1 MKYSEKNHTFVIC
14 AYQEN
19 PYLENCILSI
29 LNQNLLGKVLISTS
43 TPNQYILGLA
53 QKYNIP
59 IVINSDNASSTNN
72 FNFAYTQVDT
82 ELVTICH
89 QDDYYES
96 NYLESILQVIN
107 KSKKMII
114 IFTDYSENR
123 DGKIISQNVLLTIKR
138 ILNFPLQYK
147 SLWGSKWVRRRILSL
162 GNPICCP
169 SVTFHKKMIPSVP
182 FNTLLESSVDWKSW
196 LDLSQLEGEFI
207 YCPKKLMVHRIWKGS
222 LTSQTIDNQVR
233 DKEDYQ
239 ILCSLWPEPLAK
251 IIFNFYKKS
260 QNSNKQSG

>member
-29 LNQNLLGKVLISTS
+29 FNQNLLGKVLISTS

-107 KSKKMII
+107 NR
-114 IFTDYSENR
+114 IFRTYR
-123 DGKIISQNVLLTIKR
+123 
-138 ILNFPLQYK
+138 
-147 SLWGSKWVRRRILSL
+147 
-162 GNPICCP
+162 
-169 SVTFHKKMIPSVP
+169 
-182 FNTLLESSVDWKSW
+182 
-196 LDLSQLEGEFI
+196 
-207 YCPKKLMVHRIWKGS
+207 
-222 LTSQTIDNQVR
+222 
-233 DKEDYQ
+233 
-239 ILCSLWPEPLAK
+239 
-251 IIFNFYKKS
+251 
-260 QNSNKQSG
+260 